1 MKKLF
6 RLLLHSLLFSL
17 VYCCVSCATLS
28 LKPPERL
35 YYTLRL
41 GEKIKNIKPYPDM
54 IPIYVDWHMSDGNVK
69 SHLGFRG
76 WDFNHQGSISM
87 LEVLSEEGTVV
98 STVFDFNTDGTID
111 LTRNL

>member
-1 MKKLF
+1 MKKLAF
-6 RLLLHSLLFSL
+6 LFIIGFA
-17 VYCCVSCATLS
+17 YCFVACATFS
-28 LKPPERL
+28 GPPERL

-54 IPIYVDWHMSDGNVK
+54 IPIYIDWHMSDGTVK

-76 WDFNHQGSISM
+76 WDFTHQNTFSM
-87 LEVLSEEGTVV
+87 LEVLDEEGRVI
-98 STVFDFNTDGTID
+98 SMDFDFNTDGTID